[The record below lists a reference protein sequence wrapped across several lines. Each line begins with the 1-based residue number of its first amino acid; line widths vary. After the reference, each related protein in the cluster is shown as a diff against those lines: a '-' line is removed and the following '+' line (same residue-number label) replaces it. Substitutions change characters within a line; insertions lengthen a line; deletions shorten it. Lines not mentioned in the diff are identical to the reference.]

1 MIKFLIKFGTFLL
14 CTAILVLGALQTVKE
29 NNVEEMVDKLEYILS
44 SDRTSDGDGG
54 YMDSENKDDPAPDM
68 SDEPTEPVEPTPE
81 PTLEEKTENAFK
93 DLYDNHN
100 PALSD
105 AKKETISTTI
115 SSSIDTSTEDGELI
129 SDIVNSY
136 VDNLFAQIDAQRE
149 QDSDASEEENNAAR
163 DEFAR
168 RETEALSGLVDI
180 LNTSTEG
187 ERPSDER
194 ISSSVESVLD
204 SEVCLGTVVSIT
216 EDEEMTERI
225 QEATAEIDDSA
236 MEQIQNTIQ
245 TKLDETRA
253 SEELSD
259 EELAIKEDQYR
270 AIADLF
276 GITLN

>member
-1 MIKFLIKFGTFLL
+1 MIKFLINFGTFLL
-14 CTAILVLGALQTVKE
+14 CAAIIVLGGVKTVQE
-29 NNVEEMVDKLEYILS
+29 NRLEEMVNEIDAIFSEDTPDIDGEY
-44 SDRTSDGDGG
+44 T
-54 YMDSENKDDPAPDM
+54 YPDDPTAPDEP
-68 SDEPTEPVEPTPE
+68 DEPDEPIVPEEPVEELTPA
-81 PTLEEKTENAFK
+81 EKTENAFK

-136 VDNLFAQIDAQRE
+136 VDNLFSQIDAQRE
-149 QDSDASEEENNAAR
+149 QNSGASEEESNAAR

-187 ERPSDER
+187 ERPSDEQ
-194 ISSSVESVLD
+194 ISSSIESVLD
-204 SEVCLGTVVSIT
+204 SEVCLGTVTAIA

-225 QEATAEIDDSA
+225 QEATSEIDDSA
-236 MEQIQNTIQ
+236 MEQIQSTIQ
-245 TKLDETRA
+245 SKLDETRTDG
-253 SEELSD
+253 ELTD
-259 EELAIKEDQYR
+259 EELAIKEEQYQ